1 MAILADYNNYDVCQ
15 WRMIVLNSHV
25 DWGLHEA
32 RGYEGCIHK
41 AEEAK

>member
-1 MAILADYNNYDVCQ
+1 MISVNEEY
-15 WRMIVLNSHV
+15 MIVLNSHV
-25 DWGLHEA
+25 YWGLHEA